1 MAEQLSLIDP
11 HKLKRNPDN
20 PRLIFRQDELE
31 ALEESISSQGI
42 LVPLTVYKDGGSY
55 RLLDGE
61 RRWRCAI
68 NLGLSRVP
76 VIVQPK
82 PEKLQNIMMMF
93 AIHNARRDW
102 DPLPTAIKLQQLEHI
117 FTEQQKRAPTE
128 KELAELASMGRGEV
142 RRLKK
147 LLALPLEYRAL
158 LLKELEKPRAQQ
170 EITAD
175 LIIETTKGVE
185 ALSKRKLIHK
195 KDEDRL
201 RKSII
206 TKFKSKVINNTVAPR
221 KLARIARAVER
232 GDVKEEDAIK
242 IVSRLINDRQY
253 SIDSAYQALAHQAEL
268 VHQLEQLIERVTT
281 SLEEYLKEGSDSG
294 QKFRPKVEKLEKLI
308 RKYLSR

>member
-1 MAEQLSLIDP
+1 MAEHLTLIDP

-61 RRWRCAI
+61 RRWRCATK
-68 NLGLSRVP
+68 LGLSRVP

-82 PEKLQNIMMMF
+82 PAKLQNIMMMF

-102 DPLPTAIKLQQLEHI
+102 DPLPTAIKLEQLEHI
-117 FTEQQKRAPTE
+117 FTEQQKRVPTE
-128 KELAELASMGRGEV
+128 KELAELASMRRGEV

-158 LLKELEKPRAQQ
+158 LLEELKKPRAQQ

-232 GDVKEEDAIK
+232 GDVKEEHAIK
-242 IVSRLINDRQY
+242 IIGRLVEDSQY

-268 VHQLEQLIERVTT
+268 AHQLEQLIERLTT
-281 SLEEYLKEGSDSG
+281 SLEEYLKEGDDSG
-294 QKFRPKVEKLEKLI
+294 NKFKSKVEKLEKLI
-308 RKYLSR
+308 RKFLSR